1 MDRQLATSM
10 VKSPYIADADMDLS
24 DALDYMRE
32 CNIRHLP
39 IVESDKLIGLVS
51 ERDLKEALALDK
63 SEALSLRDIM
73 KSEVYTVSAYDSLK
87 DVVTDMAESKYGSA
101 IVVNRKREVQGI
113 FTTID
118 ALRILADLLDKEQFN
133 ELVSVEDYIEASRA
147 GTPSKEGPRA

>member
-10 VKSPYIADADMDLS
+10 VKSPYIADADMDLN

-39 IVESDKLIGLVS
+39 IVESDKLVGIVS

-63 SEALSLRDIM
+63 SEDLSLRDIM

-87 DVVTDMAESKYGSA
+87 DVVRDMAESKYGSA

-118 ALRILADLLDKEQFN
+118 ALRILADLLDKEQLN
-133 ELVSVEDYIEASRA
+133 ELVSVEDYIEATR
-147 GTPSKEGPRA
+147 PEGPRA